1 MIWPDCLLNST
12 RFFQEKHLIQFLSNK
27 MQDFRNFVRDNS
39 ILNFDADQV
48 YLKLQLANVKDKE
61 VTANNKLQT

>member
-1 MIWPDCLLNST
+1 
-12 RFFQEKHLIQFLSNK
+12 